1 MESMQ
6 SRKSM
11 NVPFQCLF
19 DNGLYQAEISFP
31 LIMVLLNDPVPLF
44 ARGVTRPPIKG
55 GVYF

>member
-1 MESMQ
+1 
-6 SRKSM
+6 M